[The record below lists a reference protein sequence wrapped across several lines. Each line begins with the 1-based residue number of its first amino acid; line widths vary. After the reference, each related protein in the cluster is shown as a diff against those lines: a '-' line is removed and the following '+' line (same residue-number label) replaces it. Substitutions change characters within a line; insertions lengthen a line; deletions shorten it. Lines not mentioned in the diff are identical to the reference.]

1 MERNIFLMPKKEDF
15 VTVIKTNEAI
25 IYKITAVYSNS
36 TEDQKDLYQEIVYQL
51 WKSYDSFRG
60 DAKISTW
67 LYRIA
72 LNTSIAHINRE
83 KRRGYRVPIDFEL
96 LNTAGEQDKETEE
109 RFNLLYAA
117 IKKLN
122 TAEKGIILLFLEG
135 NSYEEIAAIT
145 GFTKTNIGTRLGRI
159 KEKLRT
165 QIKL

>member
-1 MERNIFLMPKKEDF
+1 MKRNIILMHTKEDF
-15 VTVIKTNEAI
+15 VQIIKANEGI
-25 IYKITAVYSNS
+25 IYKITAVYSNCA
-36 TEDQKDLYQEIVYQL
+36 EDQKDLYQEIVYQL

-67 LYRIA
+67 IYRIA

-83 KRRGYRVPIDFEL
+83 KRRGYRIPIDFEL

-109 RFNLLYAA
+109 RLNLLYTA

-135 NSYEEIAAIT
+135 NSHEEIAAIT

-159 KEKLRT
+159 KEKLKS
-165 QIKL
+165 QIKQ